1 MEYDENDAIEFI
13 VKKIGIEIEEDE
25 ILNIIDIIW
34 DYYEDNGM
42 LDISM
47 DNDEDES
54 DITTLIAHVVK
65 IVSKDKSLLKS
76 PASASSKAPGR
87 NFSLKPHPIL
97 RESSLYLTAYPT
109 RNLFPSFS
117 LISGLKFNWNS
128 LISFS
133 LLIVFNF

>member
-65 IVSKDKSLLKS
+65 IVSKDKLSNLDKDVIAQIVEAELAYEESLD
-76 PASASSKAPGR
+76 
-87 NFSLKPHPIL
+87 
-97 RESSLYLTAYPT
+97 
-109 RNLFPSFS
+109 
-117 LISGLKFNWNS
+117 
-128 LISFS
+128 
-133 LLIVFNF
+133 VF

>member
-13 VKKIGIEIEEDE
+13 VKKIGIKIEEDE

-54 DITTLIAHVVK
+54 DISTLIAHVVK
-65 IVSKDKSLLKS
+65 IVSKDKSSNLEKDVIAQIVEAEL
-76 PASASSKAPGR
+76 AYEE
-87 NFSLKPHPIL
+87 SLD
-97 RESSLYLTAYPT
+97 
-109 RNLFPSFS
+109 
-117 LISGLKFNWNS
+117 
-128 LISFS
+128 
-133 LLIVFNF
+133 VF

>member
-1 MEYDENDAIEFI
+1 MMEYDENDAIEFI

-65 IVSKDKSLLKS
+65 IVTKDKSSNLEKDVIAQIVEAEL
-76 PASASSKAPGR
+76 AYEE
-87 NFSLKPHPIL
+87 SLD
-97 RESSLYLTAYPT
+97 
-109 RNLFPSFS
+109 
-117 LISGLKFNWNS
+117 
-128 LISFS
+128 
-133 LLIVFNF
+133 VF

>member
-1 MEYDENDAIEFI
+1 MMEYDENDAIEFI
-13 VKKIGIEIEEDE
+13 IKKIGIEIEEDE

-65 IVSKDKSLLKS
+65 IVSKDKSSNLEKDVIAQIVEAEL
-76 PASASSKAPGR
+76 AYEE
-87 NFSLKPHPIL
+87 SLD
-97 RESSLYLTAYPT
+97 
-109 RNLFPSFS
+109 
-117 LISGLKFNWNS
+117 
-128 LISFS
+128 
-133 LLIVFNF
+133 VF

>member
-1 MEYDENDAIEFI
+1 MMEYDENDAIEFI

-34 DYYEDNGM
+34 DYYKDNGM

-65 IVSKDKSLLKS
+65 IVSKDKSSNLEKDVIAQIVEAEL
-76 PASASSKAPGR
+76 AYEE
-87 NFSLKPHPIL
+87 SLD
-97 RESSLYLTAYPT
+97 
-109 RNLFPSFS
+109 
-117 LISGLKFNWNS
+117 
-128 LISFS
+128 
-133 LLIVFNF
+133 VF

>member
-54 DITTLIAHVVK
+54 DISTLIAHVVK
-65 IVSKDKSLLKS
+65 IVSKDKSSNLEKDVIAQIVEAEL
-76 PASASSKAPGR
+76 AYEE
-87 NFSLKPHPIL
+87 SLD
-97 RESSLYLTAYPT
+97 
-109 RNLFPSFS
+109 
-117 LISGLKFNWNS
+117 
-128 LISFS
+128 
-133 LLIVFNF
+133 VF

>member
-1 MEYDENDAIEFI
+1 MMEYDENDAIEFI

-54 DITTLIAHVVK
+54 DITTIIAHVVK
-65 IVSKDKSLLKS
+65 IVSKDKSSNLEKDVIAQIVEAEL
-76 PASASSKAPGR
+76 AYEE
-87 NFSLKPHPIL
+87 SLD
-97 RESSLYLTAYPT
+97 
-109 RNLFPSFS
+109 
-117 LISGLKFNWNS
+117 
-128 LISFS
+128 
-133 LLIVFNF
+133 VF

>member
-13 VKKIGIEIEEDE
+13 VKKIGIKIEEDE

-65 IVSKDKSLLKS
+65 IVSKDKSSNLEKDVIAQIVEAEL
-76 PASASSKAPGR
+76 AYEE
-87 NFSLKPHPIL
+87 SLD
-97 RESSLYLTAYPT
+97 
-109 RNLFPSFS
+109 
-117 LISGLKFNWNS
+117 
-128 LISFS
+128 
-133 LLIVFNF
+133 VF

>member
-54 DITTLIAHVVK
+54 DIATLIAHVVK
-65 IVSKDKSLLKS
+65 IVSKDKSSNLDKDVIAQIVEAEL
-76 PASASSKAPGR
+76 AYEE
-87 NFSLKPHPIL
+87 SLD
-97 RESSLYLTAYPT
+97 
-109 RNLFPSFS
+109 
-117 LISGLKFNWNS
+117 
-128 LISFS
+128 
-133 LLIVFNF
+133 VF

>member
-1 MEYDENDAIEFI
+1 MLEYDENDAIEFI

-54 DITTLIAHVVK
+54 DISTLIAHVVK
-65 IVSKDKSLLKS
+65 IVSKDKSSNLEKDVIAQIVEAEL
-76 PASASSKAPGR
+76 AYEE
-87 NFSLKPHPIL
+87 SLD
-97 RESSLYLTAYPT
+97 
-109 RNLFPSFS
+109 
-117 LISGLKFNWNS
+117 
-128 LISFS
+128 
-133 LLIVFNF
+133 VF

>member
-13 VKKIGIEIEEDE
+13 VKKIGIEIEGDE

-47 DNDEDES
+47 DNDDDES

-65 IVSKDKSLLKS
+65 IVSKDKSSNLEKDVIAQIVEAEL
-76 PASASSKAPGR
+76 AYEE
-87 NFSLKPHPIL
+87 SLD
-97 RESSLYLTAYPT
+97 
-109 RNLFPSFS
+109 
-117 LISGLKFNWNS
+117 
-128 LISFS
+128 
-133 LLIVFNF
+133 VF

>member
-1 MEYDENDAIEFI
+1 MMEYDENDAIEFI

-34 DYYEDNGM
+34 DYYEDNGL

-65 IVSKDKSLLKS
+65 IVSKDKSSNLEKDVIAQIVEAEL
-76 PASASSKAPGR
+76 AYEE
-87 NFSLKPHPIL
+87 SLD
-97 RESSLYLTAYPT
+97 
-109 RNLFPSFS
+109 
-117 LISGLKFNWNS
+117 
-128 LISFS
+128 
-133 LLIVFNF
+133 VF

>member
-1 MEYDENDAIEFI
+1 MMEYDENDAIEFI

-65 IVSKDKSLLKS
+65 IVSKDKSSNLEKDVIAQIVEAEL
-76 PASASSKAPGR
+76 AYEE
-87 NFSLKPHPIL
+87 SLD
-97 RESSLYLTAYPT
+97 
-109 RNLFPSFS
+109 
-117 LISGLKFNWNS
+117 
-128 LISFS
+128 
-133 LLIVFNF
+133 VF

>member
-1 MEYDENDAIEFI
+1 MMEYDENDAIEFI

-54 DITTLIAHVVK
+54 DIATLIAHVVK
-65 IVSKDKSLLKS
+65 IVSKDKSSNLDKDVIAQIVEAEL
-76 PASASSKAPGR
+76 AYEE
-87 NFSLKPHPIL
+87 SLDVL
-97 RESSLYLTAYPT
+97 
-109 RNLFPSFS
+109 
-117 LISGLKFNWNS
+117 
-128 LISFS
+128 
-133 LLIVFNF
+133 

>member
-1 MEYDENDAIEFI
+1 MMEYDENDAIEFI

-65 IVSKDKSLLKS
+65 IVSKDKSSNLEKDVIAQVVEAEL
-76 PASASSKAPGR
+76 AYEE
-87 NFSLKPHPIL
+87 SLD
-97 RESSLYLTAYPT
+97 
-109 RNLFPSFS
+109 
-117 LISGLKFNWNS
+117 
-128 LISFS
+128 
-133 LLIVFNF
+133 VF

>member
-54 DITTLIAHVVK
+54 DITTIIAHVVK
-65 IVSKDKSLLKS
+65 IVSKDKSSNLEKDVIAQIVEAEL
-76 PASASSKAPGR
+76 AYEE
-87 NFSLKPHPIL
+87 SLD
-97 RESSLYLTAYPT
+97 
-109 RNLFPSFS
+109 
-117 LISGLKFNWNS
+117 
-128 LISFS
+128 
-133 LLIVFNF
+133 VF

>member
-1 MEYDENDAIEFI
+1 MMEYDENDAIEFI

-54 DITTLIAHVVK
+54 DIATLIAHVVK
-65 IVSKDKSLLKS
+65 IVSKDKSSNLDKDVIAQIVEAEL
-76 PASASSKAPGR
+76 AYEE
-87 NFSLKPHPIL
+87 SLD
-97 RESSLYLTAYPT
+97 
-109 RNLFPSFS
+109 
-117 LISGLKFNWNS
+117 
-128 LISFS
+128 
-133 LLIVFNF
+133 VF

>member
-1 MEYDENDAIEFI
+1 MMEYDENDAIEFI

-65 IVSKDKSLLKS
+65 IVSKDKSSNLDKDVIAQIVEAEL
-76 PASASSKAPGR
+76 AYEE
-87 NFSLKPHPIL
+87 SLD
-97 RESSLYLTAYPT
+97 
-109 RNLFPSFS
+109 
-117 LISGLKFNWNS
+117 
-128 LISFS
+128 
-133 LLIVFNF
+133 VF

>member
-34 DYYEDNGM
+34 DYYKDNGM

-65 IVSKDKSLLKS
+65 IVSKDKSSNLEKDVIAQIVEAEL
-76 PASASSKAPGR
+76 AYEE
-87 NFSLKPHPIL
+87 SLD
-97 RESSLYLTAYPT
+97 
-109 RNLFPSFS
+109 
-117 LISGLKFNWNS
+117 
-128 LISFS
+128 
-133 LLIVFNF
+133 VF

>member
-42 LDISM
+42 LDILM

-65 IVSKDKSLLKS
+65 IVSKDKSSNLEKDVIAQIVEAEL
-76 PASASSKAPGR
+76 AYEE
-87 NFSLKPHPIL
+87 SLD
-97 RESSLYLTAYPT
+97 
-109 RNLFPSFS
+109 
-117 LISGLKFNWNS
+117 
-128 LISFS
+128 
-133 LLIVFNF
+133 VF

>member
-65 IVSKDKSLLKS
+65 IVSKDKSSNLERDVIAQIVEAEL
-76 PASASSKAPGR
+76 AYEE
-87 NFSLKPHPIL
+87 SLD
-97 RESSLYLTAYPT
+97 
-109 RNLFPSFS
+109 
-117 LISGLKFNWNS
+117 
-128 LISFS
+128 
-133 LLIVFNF
+133 VF

>member
-1 MEYDENDAIEFI
+1 MMEYDENDAIEFI

-54 DITTLIAHVVK
+54 DITTLIAHLVK
-65 IVSKDKSLLKS
+65 IVSKDKSSNLEKDVIAQIVEAEL
-76 PASASSKAPGR
+76 AYEE
-87 NFSLKPHPIL
+87 SLD
-97 RESSLYLTAYPT
+97 
-109 RNLFPSFS
+109 
-117 LISGLKFNWNS
+117 
-128 LISFS
+128 
-133 LLIVFNF
+133 VF

>member
-47 DNDEDES
+47 DNDDDES
-54 DITTLIAHVVK
+54 DISTLIAHVVK
-65 IVSKDKSLLKS
+65 IVSKDKSSNLENDVIAQIVEAEL
-76 PASASSKAPGR
+76 AYEE
-87 NFSLKPHPIL
+87 SLD
-97 RESSLYLTAYPT
+97 
-109 RNLFPSFS
+109 
-117 LISGLKFNWNS
+117 
-128 LISFS
+128 
-133 LLIVFNF
+133 VF

>member
-34 DYYEDNGM
+34 DYYEDNGL

-65 IVSKDKSLLKS
+65 IVSKDKSSNLEKDVIAQIVEAEL
-76 PASASSKAPGR
+76 AYEE
-87 NFSLKPHPIL
+87 SLD
-97 RESSLYLTAYPT
+97 
-109 RNLFPSFS
+109 
-117 LISGLKFNWNS
+117 
-128 LISFS
+128 
-133 LLIVFNF
+133 VF

>member
-1 MEYDENDAIEFI
+1 MMEYDENDAIEFI

-54 DITTLIAHVVK
+54 DISTLIAHVVK
-65 IVSKDKSLLKS
+65 IVSKDKSSNLEKDVIAQIVEAEL
-76 PASASSKAPGR
+76 AYEE
-87 NFSLKPHPIL
+87 SLD
-97 RESSLYLTAYPT
+97 
-109 RNLFPSFS
+109 
-117 LISGLKFNWNS
+117 
-128 LISFS
+128 
-133 LLIVFNF
+133 VF

>member
-65 IVSKDKSLLKS
+65 IVSKDKSSNLEKEVIAQIVEAEL
-76 PASASSKAPGR
+76 AYEE
-87 NFSLKPHPIL
+87 SLD
-97 RESSLYLTAYPT
+97 
-109 RNLFPSFS
+109 
-117 LISGLKFNWNS
+117 
-128 LISFS
+128 
-133 LLIVFNF
+133 VF

>member
-65 IVSKDKSLLKS
+65 IVSKDKSSNLEKDVIAQIVEAEL
-76 PASASSKAPGR
+76 AYEE
-87 NFSLKPHPIL
+87 SLD
-97 RESSLYLTAYPT
+97 
-109 RNLFPSFS
+109 
-117 LISGLKFNWNS
+117 
-128 LISFS
+128 
-133 LLIVFNF
+133 VF

>member
-1 MEYDENDAIEFI
+1 MLEYDENDAIEFI

-54 DITTLIAHVVK
+54 DITTIIAHVVK
-65 IVSKDKSLLKS
+65 IVSKDKSSNLEKDVIAQIVEAEL
-76 PASASSKAPGR
+76 AYEE
-87 NFSLKPHPIL
+87 SLD
-97 RESSLYLTAYPT
+97 
-109 RNLFPSFS
+109 
-117 LISGLKFNWNS
+117 
-128 LISFS
+128 
-133 LLIVFNF
+133 VF

>member
-1 MEYDENDAIEFI
+1 MMEYDENDAIEFI

-65 IVSKDKSLLKS
+65 IVSKDKSSNLEKEVIAQIVEAEL
-76 PASASSKAPGR
+76 AYEE
-87 NFSLKPHPIL
+87 SLD
-97 RESSLYLTAYPT
+97 
-109 RNLFPSFS
+109 
-117 LISGLKFNWNS
+117 
-128 LISFS
+128 
-133 LLIVFNF
+133 VF